1 MADVISSL
9 ESGKRKH
16 DAFRLAVEVFH
27 LYMKTA
33 STSVYPVNVK
43 ALFKDITKE
52 DVASIPEEVL
62 THFQHYLDVHFGL
75 KCWRG
80 THYVDYS
87 RCSVS
92 KK

>member
-9 ESGKRKH
+9 VSGKQKH

-33 STSVYPVNVK
+33 STTVYQVNVK
-43 ALFKDITKE
+43 DLFYDITKE
-52 DVASIPEEVL
+52 VVKIPKEVL
-62 THFQHYLDVHFGL
+62 THFKHYLDVYFGL
-75 KCWRG
+75 E
-80 THYVDYS
+80 
-87 RCSVS
+87 CSNLNFGECNCCTVS

>member
-9 ESGKRKH
+9 ESGKHKH
-16 DAFRLAVEVFH
+16 DAFRLALEVFH

-33 STSVYPVNVK
+33 STSVYPVDVK

-52 DVASIPEEVL
+52 DVKIPEEVL
-62 THFQHYLDVHFGL
+62 THFKHYLDVYFGL
-75 KCWRG
+75 E
-80 THYVDYS
+80 
-87 RCSVS
+87 CSYLNFGECNCCTVS